1 MSFLQRII
9 INLLTLVTMSVLLPS
24 MIHLDG
30 LTSAL
35 FSSIVLALLNMIIK
49 PVLSILA
56 LPITVLTFGLFSF
69 VINAAMLELTTVFV
83 SGFYL
88 SSFWTALL
96 AALILSFVNS
106 VVTRNMLE
114 Y

>member
-1 MSFLQRII
+1 MSFLQRVIV
-9 INLLTLVTMSVLLPS
+9 NLLTLVTMSVLLPS
-24 MIHLDG
+24 MIHLNG

-35 FSSIVLALLNMIIK
+35 FSALILALLNMIIK
-49 PVLSILA
+49 PFLEILS
-56 LPITVLTFGLFSF
+56 LPITILTFGLFSF

-83 SGFYL
+83 DGFYI
-88 SSFWTALL
+88 SSFLTALL
-96 AALILSFVNS
+96 TALILSFVNS